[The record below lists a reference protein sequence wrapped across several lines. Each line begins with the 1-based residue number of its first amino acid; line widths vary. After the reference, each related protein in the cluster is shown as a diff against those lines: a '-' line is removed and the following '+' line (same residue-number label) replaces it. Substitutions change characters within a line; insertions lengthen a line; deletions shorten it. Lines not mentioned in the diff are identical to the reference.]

1 MEHKLYEKMMKKI
14 DVDYA
19 SLDPLIYDILTSPL
33 YEFPDSEKEGD
44 KTWTEWRYEMQLKE
58 EEEASREQ
66 KTALLNDFEELRNK
80 VKKLLDENE
89 ASTEIE
95 KLPIAAFDL
104 DIKGRD
110 HKLKVGRDICENLRL
125 EFEHNINETK
135 RVSKWIRKNFWDP
148 QKVVAKSLYAIF
160 DEMEVVNY
168 PSVAEDPN
176 DILFLK
182 YINFHKKTAYSVLEN
197 DKFEP
202 WKIYTEQELQM
213 ETSKKHNIYREQD
226 KRIDLLMNDWE
237 LEDKEEDLESFKNE
251 REERKAVNGKNICLD
266 ISLLIRAIDTIVSC
280 IFVRLKELR
289 LIDSSSHPLI
299 IPNSATTDSPKLR

>member
-1 MEHKLYEKMMKKI
+1 MEHNLYERMRKKI
-14 DVDYA
+14 EVDYA
-19 SLDPLIYDILTSPL
+19 SLEPTIHNILTGPL
-33 YEFPDSEKEGD
+33 HEFPDPEKEGD
-44 KTWTEWRYEMQLKE
+44 KTWTEWRDEMKLRE

-66 KTALLNDFEELRNK
+66 KTALLNDFEKLREK
-80 VKKLLDENE
+80 VRKLLDENE

-148 QKVVAKSLYAIF
+148 QKIVAKSLYAIL

-176 DILFLK
+176 DALFIK
-182 YINFHKKTAYSVLEN
+182 YIHFHKKTAYSVLEN
-197 DKFEP
+197 DWFEP
-202 WKIYTEQELQM
+202 WKIYTEQELQV
-213 ETSKKHNIYREQD
+213 EASRKHNIYREED
-226 KRIDLLMNDWE
+226 KRIDLLMNEWE
-237 LEDKEEDLESFKNE
+237 LEDKEEELKKFKNE
-251 REERKAVNGKNICLD
+251 VEERKAVNGKSRD
-266 ISLLIRAIDTIVSC
+266 
-280 IFVRLKELR
+280 
-289 LIDSSSHPLI
+289 
-299 IPNSATTDSPKLR
+299 NSTFRSFSFS